1 MPTGKWQT
9 TTKSWLNIMM
19 SWLQRRGGTP
29 TRIERRCKSVDV
41 SHYVQLVQFFNGSGR
56 DYANHLTAVL
66 EDC

>member
-1 MPTGKWQT
+1 MLKH
-9 TTKSWLNIMM
+9 
-19 SWLQRRGGTP
+19 
-29 TRIERRCKSVDV
+29 IECRCKSVDV